1 MSKDRSTRQASR
13 YGRIIDINQ
22 DFRCIHCGYMVPA
35 TYIVAGVRNRNHCPY
50 CLWSRHLDWQEP
62 GDRLSACRAAMHPVG
77 LTTKQS
83 RNKYANGRDG
93 ELMLVHRCTECG
105 VLDIN
110 RIAAD
115 DDAVG
120 LMEVFEASTD
130 FAMLHRDTLHRSN
143 ITLLLDDDA
152 ELVQRR
158 LGIGAESVY

>member
-1 MSKDRSTRQASR
+1 MGQGRSTRNASR

-50 CLWSRHLDWQEP
+50 CLWSRHLDWREA
-62 GDRLSACRAAMHPVG
+62 GDRLSACRAPMRPVG

-83 RNKYANGRDG
+83 RNKYADERDG
-93 ELMLVHRCTECG
+93 ELMLVHQCSECG

-120 LMEVFEASTD
+120 LMEVFEQSSEWV
-130 FAMLHRDTLHRSN
+130 MLHRDALRQSDV
-143 ITLLLDDDA
+143 TLLHDEDID
-152 ELVQRR
+152 LVQRR
-158 LGIGAESVY
+158 LGIMEETVY